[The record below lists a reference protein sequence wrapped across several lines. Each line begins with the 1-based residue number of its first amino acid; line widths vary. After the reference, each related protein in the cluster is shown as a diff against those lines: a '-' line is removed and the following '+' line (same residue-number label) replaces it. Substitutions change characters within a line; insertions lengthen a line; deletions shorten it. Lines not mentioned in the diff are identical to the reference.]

1 MIKLRCPKCHRI
13 LGESNQSFDG
23 ILNCRWCKDKVK
35 IRVVKAET
43 YDYFTKCKLNGGEN
57 D

>member
-13 LGESNQSFDG
+13 LGESRQSFDG
-23 ILNCRWCKDKVK
+23 CLNCRWCKETVSLK
-35 IRVVKAET
+35 VVKAQT
-43 YDYFTKCKLNGGEN
+43 TDYFTFHKIKGGKN